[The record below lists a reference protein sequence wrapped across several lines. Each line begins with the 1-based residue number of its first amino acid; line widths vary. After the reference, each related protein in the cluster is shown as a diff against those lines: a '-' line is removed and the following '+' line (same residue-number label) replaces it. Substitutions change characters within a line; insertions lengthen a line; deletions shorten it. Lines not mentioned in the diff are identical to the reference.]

1 MESFFVQ
8 IGSVQGTEVNNVDR
22 MVSYA
27 ATQLGLVISDAEC
40 ADDWK
45 AYKAVLSGEENTVTH
60 LLNLVESAYPA
71 AEISLKPVH

>member
-1 MESFFVQ
+1 MDTFFVQ

-27 ATQLGLVISDAEC
+27 ATQLGLVISDSEC
-40 ADDWK
+40 AADWR
-45 AYKAVLSGEENTVTH
+45 AYKAVLSGKETTVAH
-60 LLNLVESAYPA
+60 LLNLVVSAYPA